1 MTIGMEVLENENVQL
16 TEQNFRDLCRLCLR
30 ADDDFIVDVFS
41 HIDATNSTKR
51 LLVDRINELYQI
63 KVSKVNIQHKKK

>member
-1 MTIGMEVLENENVQL
+1 MEVSESENVQL

-30 ADDDFIVDVFS
+30 ADDDFIVDVFNR
-41 HIDATNSTKR
+41 IDATNSTKC

-63 KVSKVNIQHKKK
+63 KVSNVHINK